1 MYYAVISAAVVMFGV
16 QFFLNGEF
24 QKHCGNTLRSALVLS
39 LLSGAVGTVVLAAI
53 NRFRFEFTL
62 FSLIIAVWMAVNTLA
77 FTFCSLKAF
86 GKINLSLYSVFSML
100 GGMTLPFVA
109 GIAFF
114 DEKATAG
121 KIICIVLV
129 AAALFLTVNR
139 GEKRGGVG
147 WYVGIFVLNGMSGVI
162 SKIFQALPY
171 EKTSDAGFSV
181 ISAAATVIISA
192 VWLLLSRSE
201 KIKLGKAG
209 VLTAVGSGILGRV
222 GNFLLLI
229 ALSHLPA
236 SAQYPFV
243 TGGVMI
249 VSTVIC
255 FFTKEKPSRR
265 EVAAVAVSFA
275 GILALMLP

>member
-114 DEKATAG
+114 DEKVTAG
-121 KIICIVLV
+121 KIICIALV

-255 FFTKEKPSRR
+255 FFTKEKPSKR